1 MRVTEEDRPTKEV
14 RPAVMVARC
23 CCCGVGG
30 SGKKNHRK
38 TAHGDKERLISN
50 GGGGG
55 GKRRPVS
62 GDSAVSNSTFASA
75 TAAGTPHDYEV
86 ECDAR
91 LEGHKQDEDRVRMAA
106 AAADFASAGFS
117 KRSFLS
123 CRPYRKEHA
132 RGLYCSYK
140 LRF

>member
-50 GGGGG
+50 GGG

>member
-50 GGGGG
+50 GGG

-106 AAADFASAGFS
+106 AADFASAGFS